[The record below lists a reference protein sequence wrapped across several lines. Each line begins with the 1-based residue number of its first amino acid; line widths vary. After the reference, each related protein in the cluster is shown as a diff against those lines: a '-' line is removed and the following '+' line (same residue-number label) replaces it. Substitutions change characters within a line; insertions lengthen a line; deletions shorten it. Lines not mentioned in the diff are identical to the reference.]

1 MKLPQTARRVVI
13 TGMSAISPLGSS
25 WVDVRSALLHNRSGI
40 QHMTEWE
47 DLQGLNTRV
56 GAPAAPFE
64 LDPEF
69 FTRKRTRSM
78 GRVAQMAVKTAR
90 DALRDANLLDSPEVS
105 SPLCGVSFGSS
116 AGQPRA
122 VAELAHMIL
131 TKSCRGITATTYVR
145 MMSHTAPV
153 NISVAFGCKGRI
165 ITTSSACTSGS
176 QGIGSAYEAIAS
188 GRQTLMIAGGCEE
201 LDATDA
207 AIFDTLFVTST
218 NWNDDPTHTP
228 RPFDRRRDGLVVGE
242 GSGALILE
250 ELEHARARGARIYA
264 EILGYGTNADGEHI
278 TSPASEQM
286 AAAMRLALDDAG
298 LAPKDIDLING
309 HGTATDRGD
318 LAESKATYDVFGGT
332 VPYTTYKGHMGHTL
346 GACGALEAI
355 FAVHAMMEGFVSPIL
370 NLEEPDPECAPLDFV
385 MGGVRELE
393 QKIIMSNNFAFGGIN
408 TSLIFRKWPTDD
420 SAASH

>member
-25 WVDVRSALLHNRSGI
+25 WADVRSALLHNRSGV

-165 ITTSSACTSGS
+165 
-176 QGIGSAYEAIAS
+176 
-188 GRQTLMIAGGCEE
+188 
-201 LDATDA
+201 
-207 AIFDTLFVTST
+207 ST

-385 MGGVRELE
+385 VGGVRELE

-408 TSLIFRKWPTDD
+408 TSLIFRKWPTDGS
-420 SAASH
+420 SAKH

>member
-25 WVDVRSALLHNRSGI
+25 WADVRSALLHNRSGI

-207 AIFDTLFVTST
+207 AIFDTLFATCT

-332 VPYTTYKGHMGHTL
+332 VPYTATWDTRS
-346 GACGALEAI
+346 EP
-355 FAVHAMMEGFVSPIL
+355 AVRWKRFLPFT
-370 NLEEPDPECAPLDFV
+370 P
-385 MGGVRELE
+385 
-393 QKIIMSNNFAFGGIN
+393 
-408 TSLIFRKWPTDD
+408 
-420 SAASH
+420 

>member
-13 TGMSAISPLGSS
+13 TGMSVISPLGSS
-25 WVDVRSALLHNRSGI
+25 WADVRSALLHNRSGV

-207 AIFDTLFVTST
+207 AIFDTLFTTST

>member
-1 MKLPQTARRVVI
+1 
-13 TGMSAISPLGSS
+13 
-25 WVDVRSALLHNRSGI
+25 
-40 QHMTEWE
+40 MTEWE

-131 TKSCRGITATTYVR
+131 TKNCRGITATTYVR

-153 NISVAFGCKGRI
+153 NISVAFGARAA
-165 ITTSSACTSGS
+165 SLRPVRHALPAL

-207 AIFDTLFVTST
+207 ASADTLLPPA
-218 NWNDDPTHTP
+218 PTGTTI
-228 RPFDRRRDGLVVGE
+228 RRIPLVLLTDAATALL
-242 GSGALILE
+242 SAKAPGALILE
-250 ELEHARARGARIYA
+250 GSSTPVPAGRVYA

-309 HGTATDRGD
+309 HGTATDRVI
-318 LAESKATYDVFGGT
+318 LQKAKRLTTFSAAPFPIPPTKATWDT
-332 VPYTTYKGHMGHTL
+332 RSEP
-346 GACGALEAI
+346 
-355 FAVHAMMEGFVSPIL
+355 AVRWKRFLPFT
-370 NLEEPDPECAPLDFV
+370 P
-385 MGGVRELE
+385 
-393 QKIIMSNNFAFGGIN
+393 
-408 TSLIFRKWPTDD
+408 
-420 SAASH
+420 